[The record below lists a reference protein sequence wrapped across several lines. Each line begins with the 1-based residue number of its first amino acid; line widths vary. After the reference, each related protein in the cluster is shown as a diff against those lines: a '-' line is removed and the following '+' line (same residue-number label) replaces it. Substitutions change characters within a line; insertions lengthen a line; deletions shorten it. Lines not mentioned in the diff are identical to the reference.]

1 MSINSDRLR
10 RRLEELSRLTDPDRP
25 WTRRSFSDLFLQGR
39 EWLAQEFR
47 RAGLETAVD
56 GGGNLVGRRPGAN
69 AALAPIVLGSHS
81 DTVPS
86 GGRFD
91 GILGVVA
98 GLEIAQSLRDNSVAL
113 QHPLDIVDFL
123 AEEPSEFGVSCIG
136 SRAFVG
142 ALDMQMLGAKR
153 ADGFTLAEGLARV
166 GGRPDELTKPL
177 RPPGSIAAYVE
188 LHIEQGPVLESR
200 NIPIGV
206 VTNIVGIRRVL
217 LTVEGQPDH
226 AGTTPM
232 TLRRD
237 ALVGASRIIDATYR
251 KAGALSGNPHY
262 VVATIGRLDLT
273 PNAINAVPGRVE
285 MVLEVRSDENDILT
299 SFPEEIR
306 RGAERDLADLG
317 LALTMTPISHALPTN
332 CSPRIEDII
341 EEAAAAT
348 GFPSLRLPSGAGHD
362 GVFVSKSG
370 PIGMIFIPCLDGRSH
385 CPEEWAEPR
394 QTADGALVLYETV
407 LRLDR
412 ALE

>member
-39 EWLAQEFR
+39 EWLAREFR
-47 RAGLETAVD
+47 KAGLETAVD

>member
-56 GGGNLVGRRPGAN
+56 AGGNLVGRRPGAN